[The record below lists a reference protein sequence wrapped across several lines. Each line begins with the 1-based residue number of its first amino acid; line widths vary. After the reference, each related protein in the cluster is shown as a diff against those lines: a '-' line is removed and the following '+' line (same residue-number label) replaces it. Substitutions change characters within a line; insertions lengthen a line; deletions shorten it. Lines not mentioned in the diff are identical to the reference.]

1 MLRHPCS
8 QVMDTTGNIGQI
20 DNSLDQEF
28 ELKRNDLE
36 KRIGYVFHDK
46 NHLKRALTH
55 KSRSNEE
62 GHDCE
67 DQDPF
72 RTLGDAVLKA
82 ILCDWL
88 FHQGFNT
95 KGEITTIKS
104 EAEKRKFLAELGKQL
119 GLSVAILPGKGAEQ
133 QKHQEQPNVIAET
146 LEAIIAAIYLDRG
159 YDVTK
164 YVVSGWYV
172 PYREYLMKD

>member
-1 MLRHPCS
+1 MLPHLSS
-8 QVMDTTGNIGQI
+8 QIIDTTGNIDQI
-20 DNSLDQEF
+20 DNSLDREF
-28 ELKRNDLE
+28 ELKREDLE
-36 KRIGYVFHDK
+36 KRIGSVFHDK
-46 NHLKRALTH
+46 NQLKRAVTH

-67 DQDPF
+67 DQDPL

-88 FHQGFNT
+88 FHQELTT
-95 KGEITTIKS
+95 KGEITIIKS
-104 EAEKRKFLAELGKQL
+104 EAEKRNFLAELGKQL
-119 GLSVAILPGKGAEQ
+119 DLSVAILPGKGAEH
-133 QKHQEQPNVIAET
+133 QKQHEQPNVIAET

-164 YVVSGWYV
+164 YVVSGWYE
-172 PYREYLMKD
+172 PYREYLMKN